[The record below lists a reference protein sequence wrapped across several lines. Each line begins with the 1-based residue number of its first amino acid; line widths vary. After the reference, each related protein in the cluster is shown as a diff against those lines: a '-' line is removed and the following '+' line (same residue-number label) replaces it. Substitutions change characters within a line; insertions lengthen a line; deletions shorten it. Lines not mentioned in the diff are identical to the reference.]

1 MVPKKCPVCSRPTI
15 SLGVGTQKLEE
26 ELTRDFPELAGGAL
40 VRVDGDTMKSAAD
53 YFQVLA
59 RFARGQVK
67 VLLGTQMIAKG
78 LDYPNVQ
85 LVGVINA
92 DTGLS
97 LPDFR
102 SAERTFQLISQVSGR
117 AGRGEKPGTV
127 IVQTANPGD
136 PAIVLASHH
145 DFKAFADQELAL
157 RRESGLPPAT
167 RMARIIVRDEDFG
180 KAQKQAVE
188 LGSLLGEI
196 RTKDMQVLGP
206 GPAPISRI
214 AGFHRFSIEVIAPT
228 AQELHAALAGLRARG
243 LLKSDAH
250 TAVDVDPVALV

>member
-1 MVPKKCPVCSRPTI
+1 
-15 SLGVGTQKLEE
+15 VGTQKLEE
-26 ELTRDFPELAGGAL
+26 ELRRDFEELTGEWSL

-53 YFQVLA
+53 YFDVLA
-59 RFARGQVK
+59 RFARREVK

-102 SAERTFQLISQVSGR
+102 SAERTFQLISQVAGR
-117 AGRGEKPGTV
+117 TGRGEKPGLV
-127 IVQTANPGD
+127 IVQTANPLD
-136 PAIVLASHH
+136 PAIVLASEH
-145 DFKAFADQELAL
+145 DYKGFAEMELAL
-157 RRESGLPPAT
+157 RRDSGLPPAT
-167 RMARIIVRDEDFG
+167 RMARIVVRDEEFG
-180 KAQKQAVE
+180 KAQKHAAE
-188 LGSLLGEI
+188 LGALLNET

-214 AGFHRFSIEVIAPT
+214 AGFFRFSIEVMAPT
-228 AQELHAALAGLRARG
+228 AAELHAALARLRERG
-243 LLKSDAH
+243 LLKSDAR
-250 TAVDVDPVALV
+250 TAVDVDPVALA